1 MFGFIK
7 KWNLKRKLEKRHNR
21 KISDSYINEQK
32 RIYQRRFDSNAN
44 DIDVMNYMLLNNI
57 INFNEESRVSS
68 HSNREEY
75 NSSYVEFKHNS
86 KNEDN
91 HTRHDTGH
99 SRRDDEYESTSRHYC
114 GGGHSSHD
122 SGGGSCGGGGGGD

>member
-44 DIDVMNYMLLNNI
+44 DIDVMNYMFLNNI

-75 NSSYVEFKHNS
+75 NSSSVDFKHNS
-86 KNEDN
+86 KNNN
-91 HTRHDTGH
+91 HTNYESSH
-99 SRRDDEYESTSRHYC
+99 SRRDNDYESSSRHYC
-114 GGGHSSHD
+114 SGSYSSHD
-122 SGGGSCGGGGGGD
+122 SGGGSCSGGGGGD